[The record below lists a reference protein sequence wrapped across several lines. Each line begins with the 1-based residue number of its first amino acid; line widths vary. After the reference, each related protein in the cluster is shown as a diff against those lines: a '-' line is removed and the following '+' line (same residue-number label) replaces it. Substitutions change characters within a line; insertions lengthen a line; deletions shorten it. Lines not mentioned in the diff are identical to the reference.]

1 METIKTL
8 WQLLQ
13 EVVENQAD
21 DRYFSLYDFIDEENH
36 FWREDIKKKLEK
48 AEQKQFFE
56 YMDWFNFVNQTEV
69 YMAVC
74 EYTEKVMNRPLCMW
88 ELGDMS
94 EVADYYISE
103 KNLKLDDDWNI
114 LPYNL

>member
-13 EVVENQAD
+13 EVVEKQAD
-21 DRYFSLYDFIDEENH
+21 DRYFSLYDFLDEENH

-56 YMDWFNFVNQTEV
+56 YMDWFNFVNESEV

-74 EYTEKVMNRPLCMW
+74 EYTEKVMNGPLCMW

-103 KNLKLDDDWNI
+103 RNLKLDDDWNI